1 MTVRHVRHSSSGVR
15 WWPHRVVVVS
25 HRTMSRSEAVCCG
38 LLPAADVTSM
48 EKGKKS
54 PAFHFINSE
63 LSGDLSR
70 LGDGDES
77 EGIFWRKEL
86 TPQNYPYYIGFL
98 IGNSHHH
105 HITISIL
112 IPTFSLLIC

>member
-1 MTVRHVRHSSSGVR
+1 MVTVRNVRHSSSGVR

-38 LLPAADVTSM
+38 VLPAADVTSM

-63 LSGDLSR
+63 LLERPREIWVGWGMEMSQREYSGGKS
-70 LGDGDES
+70 
-77 EGIFWRKEL
+77 
-86 TPQNYPYYIGFL
+86 
-98 IGNSHHH
+98 
-105 HITISIL
+105 
-112 IPTFSLLIC
+112 